1 MLSVKLDQKRGIA
14 VLQPKGA
21 LSKKDFERA
30 ARVIDPYLEK
40 AARLNGLVIHTKTF
54 PGWKSFA
61 GLVSHLKFVKAH
73 HKKVKR
79 LALCTDSVL
88 GDVARLFAR
97 HFIKARVRVF
107 PYEAFAA
114 AGRWAGGMRRTK
126 KGKGG
131 LKRQRRIRKT
141 KAD

>member
-1 MLSVKLDQKRGIA
+1 MLSVKLDKKRGIA

-30 ARVIDPYLEK
+30 AGVIDPYLEH

-54 PGWKSFA
+54 PGWASFA

-73 HKKVKR
+73 HRKVKR

-88 GDVARLFAR
+88 GEFARVFAR
-97 HFIKARVRVF
+97 HFVKATVKVF
-107 PYEAFAA
+107 PYHAFSA
-114 AGRWAGGMRRTK
+114 AGTWAAGLKKTTKRT
-126 KGKGG
+126 GG
-131 LKRQRRIRKT
+131 LKRKRRVK
-141 KAD
+141 D